1 MQMGLKNLVHL
12 YSKRKK
18 RKRLSCKSNKNK
30 VGETFTNGQLR
41 RLATLQIPV
50 WRADFLPL
58 APWFSLMPRQCWAGR
73 EFQEPTLSS
82 AWRLYSVQNPLL
94 GHQGLMWPLTSSL
107 SCTPRKRSSRSGW
120 RTLGRSYM
128 VYIDMEQLTPNLL
141 KEKEKLWIHKEL
153 WTEPFPWKSAKLGSF
168 Y

>member
-50 WRADFLPL
+50 
-58 APWFSLMPRQCWAGR
+58 
-73 EFQEPTLSS
+73 
-82 AWRLYSVQNPLL
+82 
-94 GHQGLMWPLTSSL
+94 
-107 SCTPRKRSSRSGW
+107 
-120 RTLGRSYM
+120 
-128 VYIDMEQLTPNLL
+128 
-141 KEKEKLWIHKEL
+141 
-153 WTEPFPWKSAKLGSF
+153 
-168 Y
+168 